1 MASPILRQAST
12 SFRRH
17 LRQWPRSLAARA
29 PIAAARCYIDD
40 PTQRTQFNT
49 RVEEKADPSASQV
62 RGDQPFVEE
71 VEYVTL
77 DPNGASASRLGPW
90 LTGLL
95 VGGLALTAY
104 GVGSLYGTM
113 TMWPKEVRG
122 DLCSGLREGYK
133 GDGSMSE
140 QYLSRAWET
149 TQKLPLEKFG
159 SQPFLKTTGI
169 GIALAGVYENNGKLA
184 KAYQILEQCLNLL
197 QQGLDPTS
205 NLRTDLSPEERMRA
219 VSIAYKLGELAQT
232 LNKPK
237 DEEEKW
243 LVYSVETVLKD
254 VMQAPLVAQAVVT
267 DDAKKSQEVA
277 RGIVDEL
284 KLPSWVLKHDLAA
297 PFEALGSFYSRT
309 GKVSYAMPLY
319 LQAISILIPPPP
331 QVSSAEDQCRASQL
345 MGNISELI
353 LRTRNDP
360 ESLVQAES
368 WATKGL
374 EVASRVRKS
383 TLVKHP
389 SCEVA
394 YAYMLYNLAAIRDMA
409 GDPDSARQLFVE
421 SLDQSKSI
429 GLEEGVQGAERAIKE
444 LASGSQPA
452 TMPLPGS
459 HSAA

>member
-1 MASPILRQAST
+1 MAS
-12 SFRRH
+12 
-17 LRQWPRSLAARA
+17 
-29 PIAAARCYIDD
+29 
-40 PTQRTQFNT
+40 
-49 RVEEKADPSASQV
+49 
-62 RGDQPFVEE
+62 
-71 VEYVTL
+71 
-77 DPNGASASRLGPW
+77 W

-95 VGGLALTAY
+95 IGGIALTAY
-104 GVGSLYGTM
+104 GVGSAYGTM

-122 DLCSGLREGYK
+122 DLRSGLREGYR
-133 GDGSMSE
+133 GDGTMSE

-149 TQKLPLEKFG
+149 TKKLPLEKFG

-169 GIALAGVYENNGKLA
+169 GIALAGVYENNGKSEQ
-184 KAYQILEQCLNLL
+184 AYQILKQSLDLL
-197 QQGLDPTS
+197 QDGIHTAS
-205 NLRTDLSPEERMRA
+205 NLRRDLSPEERMRA

-237 DEEEKW
+237 EEEEKW

-254 VMQAPLVAQAVVT
+254 VMKAPVAAEVVVT
-267 DDAKKSQEVA
+267 DKDMKRQEIA
-277 RGIVDEL
+277 RGIVEEL

-309 GKVSYAMPLY
+309 GKVSHAMPLY

-331 QVSSAEDQCRASQL
+331 QVSSAEDQCRAAQL

-360 ESLVQAES
+360 ESIVQAES

-394 YAYMLYNLAAIRDMA
+394 YACMLYNLAMIRDMA
-409 GDPDSARQLFVE
+409 GDSHSARQLFDK
-421 SLDQSKSI
+421 SLDQSRSI
-429 GLEEGVQGAERAIKE
+429 GLEEGIQSAERAIKE

-452 TMPLPGS
+452 TMSFPSSP
-459 HSAA
+459 SAS